1 MNGTILDD
9 IEDTG
14 ALADSVEAEL
24 LALRGSHGILT
35 VQKFQTTNALRRVC
49 GGGDL
54 LDAFLMFEREIHR
67 YTRYGSREE
76 AAAAISIAAKAET
89 VLDRMEHVVGA
100 LPQDGRI
107 RDQRTGRRWSD
118 EGIRIIAR
126 DLTHLAEVQGRLG
139 TELLTLELGG
149 TLEGGLRLDIYQLT
163 TKTLADTAPLV
174 RIWRY
179 RDDELEEATS
189 QIEFDFEQ
197 ISLTPVASDK
207 HKLNHYTLKLHLPDD
222 ILTVDIDPDD
232 PVYSISIEGR
242 DAPMRTVTF
251 SDQSMLGPMLRTRF
265 TIYRTIGSI
274 EVVRT
279 SHDQAQAIGSLAQ

>member
-24 LALRGSHGILT
+24 LALRGSHGVLT
-35 VQKFQTTNALRRVC
+35 VQKFQTANALRRVC
-49 GGGDL
+49 GGNDL
-54 LDAFLMFEREIHR
+54 LDAFMMFEREMHR
-67 YTRYGSREE
+67 YVMHGSREE
-76 AAAAISIAAKAET
+76 AAAAISITAKAET

-100 LPQDGRI
+100 LTQDGRI

-126 DLTHLAEVQGRLG
+126 DLAHLAEVQGRLG
-139 TELLTLELGG
+139 TELLTLELSGA
-149 TLEGGLRLDIYQLT
+149 LECGLRLDIYQLT
-163 TKTLADTAPLV
+163 TKDLVDTAPLV
-174 RIWRY
+174 RVWRY
-179 RDDELEEATS
+179 RDDDPEEATN
-189 QIEFDFEQ
+189 QVEFDLDQ
-197 ISLTPVASDK
+197 ISVTPVANEK
-207 HKLNHYTLKLHLPDD
+207 HKMTHYALKLHLPDD
-222 ILTVDIDPDD
+222 VLTIDVDPDD

-251 SDQSMLGPMLRTRF
+251 SDKSLLGPMLSARF

-274 EVVRT
+274 ELIRT
-279 SHDQAQAIGSLAQ
+279 DPD